1 MNERTLDLL
10 PINDLWA
17 LREKLNGVLAAKII
31 AEKQELD
38 RRLARLSATKQRN
51 KRRYPK
57 VLPKYQNP
65 ERPDETW
72 SGRGLQPRWLSGQL
86 SAGKSVEDFRIS
98 TAA

>member
-1 MNERTLDLL
+1 MNERSLELL

-38 RRLARLSATKQRN
+38 RRLGRLRATKHKS

-65 ERPDETW
+65 ERPAK
-72 SGRGLQPRWLSGQL
+72 LGQ
-86 SAGKSVEDFRIS
+86 AVDCNRVG
-98 TAA
+98 